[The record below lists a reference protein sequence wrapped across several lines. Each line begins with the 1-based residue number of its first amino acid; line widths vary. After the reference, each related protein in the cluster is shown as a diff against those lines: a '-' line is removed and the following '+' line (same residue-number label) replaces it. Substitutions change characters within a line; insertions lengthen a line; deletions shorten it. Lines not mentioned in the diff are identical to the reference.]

1 MKSKQKMILG
11 LAVGLSVLSAVPA
24 FAGEW
29 KQDTKG
35 WWWQEDNGSYPTSAW
50 KEINGRQYY
59 FGADGYL
66 LTNTITPDGYTVNGD
81 GAWTVNG
88 VVQETQKK
96 EGTWLGEYKSE
107 NTKLAWKIVRINKLD
122 DNTLDVIFS
131 DPRITAI
138 GASENSQLTWDNSD
152 KTVASHSVRASLRY
166 AHEGNKVL
174 GAPPQGTVKETF
186 ELLSDSIR
194 ITYQQIDDNGSV
206 IRTDTEIFKKTKS
219 IEELNAEEKEQRER
233 HNYLNGTNDD
243 GTLNEHGK
251 MFDYDHNGYLD
262 SKEQADLWA
271 DNADWSQF

>member
-1 MKSKQKMILG
+1 MKSKKKMILG
-11 LAVGLSVLSAVPA
+11 LAVGLSVLAAVPA

-35 WWWQEDNGSYPTSAW
+35 WWYQEDDGSYPTSAW

-66 LTNTITPDGYTVNGD
+66 LTNTTTPDGYTVNDD

-96 EGTWLGEYKSE
+96 EGTWLGEYKNE
-107 NTKLAWKIVRINKLD
+107 NSKLAYEIIRINELS
-122 DNTLDVIFS
+122 DNALEVTFS
-131 DPRITAI
+131 SPRII
-138 GASENSQLTWDNSD
+138 YFGVSEKSQLTWDNSE
-152 KTVASHSVRASLRY
+152 KTIASHSVAASLRY
-166 AHEGNKVL
+166 EPANNWFGVP
-174 GAPPQGTVKETF
+174 AQGTVKETL

-206 IRTDTEIFKKTKS
+206 IRTDTEIFRKTRS
-219 IEELNAEEKEQRER
+219 IEELNAEAQEERER
-233 HNYLNGTNDD
+233 RNYLNGTNDD

-251 MFDYDHNGYLD
+251 MFDYDHDGYLD
-262 SKEQADLWA
+262 SKELADLWA